1 MSNDSTQLDPTLR
14 SAESLEFDHA
24 LRSRVVVQEE
34 AVRPV
39 VDAFQVY
46 CAEMRA
52 VGRPVGNDLILGPTS
67 SGKTRIVEVTA
78 PLADWHSDCILN
90 CGGVLERH
98 RPNC

>member
-24 LRSRVVVQEE
+24 LRSRVVGQEE
-34 AVRPV
+34 AVRRV
-39 VDAFQVY
+39 VDGFQLY
-46 CAEMRA
+46 CAEMRG
-52 VGRPVGNDLILGPTS
+52 VGRPVGNGLFLGPTS
-67 SGKTRIVEVTA
+67 SGKALIVEVTA
-78 PLADWHSDCILN
+78 PLADWHSDCIRN